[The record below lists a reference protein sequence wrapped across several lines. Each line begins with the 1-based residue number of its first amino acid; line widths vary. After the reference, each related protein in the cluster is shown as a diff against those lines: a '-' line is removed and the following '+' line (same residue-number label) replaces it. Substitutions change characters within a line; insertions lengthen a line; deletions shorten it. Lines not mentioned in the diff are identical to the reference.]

1 MNFFDSLIEK
11 YGRNEPIFLT
21 DISYENYS
29 KPWIMKKIK
38 ALCESGEL
46 IRYEKGIYYIPTNT
60 VFGKSILN
68 PYKVIEK
75 KYIKD
80 DKNTFGY
87 YSGLTLQNRL
97 KMSTQNPNIIEIYT
111 NNETTNIRNV
121 VVGGQK
127 VMLRKARTAIN
138 NSNSAVLS
146 FLELMNDITPRSL
159 DEDKKGRIIDYIR
172 QNDIRKNDIITY
184 ASVFPDRVMR
194 NLIESE
200 AIFSVAQW

>member
-21 DISYENYS
+21 DISYEDYS

-172 QNDIRKNDIITY
+172 QNNIRKNDIITY

-200 AIFSVAQW
+200 AIFSVTQ

>member
-200 AIFSVAQW
+200 AIFSVTQ

>member
-21 DISYENYS
+21 DISYEDYS

-200 AIFSVAQW
+200 AIFSVAQ

>member
-200 AIFSVAQW
+200 AIFSVAQ

>member
-172 QNDIRKNDIITY
+172 QNNIRKNDIITY

-200 AIFSVAQW
+200 AIFSVTQ

>member
-97 KMSTQNPNIIEIYT
+97 KMSTQNPNINEIYT
-111 NNETTNIRNV
+111 NNDTTNIRNV

-200 AIFSVAQW
+200 AIFSVAQ